1 VIGKGLSDAHY
12 GSLMELLQR
21 EAAPAKAKGAVYLSP
36 LRDSPGKREL
46 LPVIREIKGRSRLPV
61 HVYLIQRL

>member
-1 VIGKGLSDAHY
+1 V
-12 GSLMELLQR
+12 
-21 EAAPAKAKGAVYLSP
+21 PAKAKGAVYLSP
-36 LRDSPGKREL
+36 LRNSPGKREL